1 MRHFF
6 SRSSLIFSLLATS
19 VALSPL
25 SARAEKSEIISSQPI
40 KRLIRGT
47 AKKPDFPKAF
57 TDLLTYFQ
65 IPCDMEDIDSVYTAL
80 EARWSRG
87 KKEIWELPTIEV
99 SDKAYVWSLFKQLG
113 VIDEAHPSQE
123 QYEYGIILGATCAC
137 MKLRIAHLNSLY
149 KQGVRFNQVVLKA
162 SDRPLNPS
170 IEDEAS
176 IVKQIANTP
185 KLSIPEGASLPTTE
199 KEAMLFYLE
208 HMELEP
214 GLKQLPLVMISAGV
228 NEKAKGSTR
237 PGTIDPLKKWLHTNP
252 KQGKTLL
259 ISNQPHVPYQGNLYQ
274 KLLPE
279 TFDIDCVGQACSEKF
294 ETMKILSAI
303 YAWYCVEY
311 YALAAFERSFR
322 PKSDPR

>member
-6 SRSSLIFSLLATS
+6 SRSTLIFSLLAAS

-25 SARAEKSEIISSQPI
+25 PAQAEKSATLSSQPI
-40 KRLIRGT
+40 QHLIQGT
-47 AKKPDFPKAF
+47 AEKPNFPKAF

-65 IPCDMEDIDSVYTAL
+65 IPCDMEDIDSVYSAL

-87 KKEIWELPTIEV
+87 QKEIWELPKIEV

-113 VIDEAHPSQE
+113 VIDEANPNQN
-123 QYEYGIILGATCAC
+123 QYEYGIVLGATCAR

-149 KQGVRFNQVVLKA
+149 KEGVRFNQVVLKA

-170 IEDEAS
+170 IEDEKA
-176 IVKQIANTP
+176 IVKQLANTP
-185 KLSIPEGASLPTTE
+185 KLSTPEGITLPTTE

-214 GLKQLPLVMISAGV
+214 GLKQLPVVMISAGV

-252 KQGKTLL
+252 KPGKTLL
-259 ISNQPHVPYQGNLYQ
+259 ISNQPYVPYQGTLYQ

-279 TFDIDCVGQACSEKF
+279 TFDVDCVGEACSETF

-303 YAWYCVEY
+303 YAWYRVEY
-311 YALAAFERSFR
+311 QVIKEGKKL
-322 PKSDPR
+322 K